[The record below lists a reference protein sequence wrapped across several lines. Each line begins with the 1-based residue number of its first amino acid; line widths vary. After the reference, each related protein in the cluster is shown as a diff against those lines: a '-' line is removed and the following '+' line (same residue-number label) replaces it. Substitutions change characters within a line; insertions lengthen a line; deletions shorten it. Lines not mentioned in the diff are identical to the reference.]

1 MLLDAEIVEDLESLL
16 LQPQAETQAEAEA
29 EAQVEVEAETQ
40 AATEAQGETQAEAE
54 TQGEAQ
60 GETQGEVQAG
70 TTATCSSSRLAA
82 EATRVET
89 QALEIM
95 RVGYGGFD
103 SYSE

>member
-29 EAQVEVEAETQ
+29 QAQVEAETQ

-60 GETQGEVQAG
+60 GETQGEAQAG